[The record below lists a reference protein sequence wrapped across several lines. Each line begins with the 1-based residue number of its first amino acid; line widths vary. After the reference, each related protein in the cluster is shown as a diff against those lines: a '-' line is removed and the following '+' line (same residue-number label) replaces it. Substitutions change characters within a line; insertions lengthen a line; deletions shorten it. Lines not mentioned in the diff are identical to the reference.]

1 MNIKKI
7 LIVCLVITGINT
19 SVLADDKSAPVIP
32 VPVAPVSESPPN
44 FEVMLATLDIANN
57 QVGKPLNISN
67 HQGYD
72 NQPAFLLDGSGLYFV
87 SDRTG
92 STDVYRYD
100 IKTNKTTQ
108 ITNTVEGEFSPTPF
122 ADGNGFSVIRVATP
136 NAQGADSTNPPVW
149 RYNNDGTPGEK
160 ILDILGVGYHAWFDN
175 DHLALFVVGDEEKK
189 TPHTLV
195 LANRNTNETILLSS
209 APGRQL
215 GRTPDGQRVSFVDKS
230 DPDHWVVAAI
240 APGDTHATI
249 LVDTP
254 QGGTNEKEQDRS
266 EDYCWLPDGSLMM
279 AKGNFLLRW
288 SGEEG
293 DGFQTFA
300 EMDGLDGDIKRLA
313 VSKDGKYIAVVVQI
327 QAK

>member
-1 MNIKKI
+1 MIFKNIFT
-7 LIVCLVITGINT
+7 LCLLATAINVFAEDASVPAT
-19 SVLADDKSAPVIP
+19 SPV
-32 VPVAPVSESPPN
+32 VAPASEAPPN
-44 FEVMLATLDIANN
+44 SEVMLATLDIAHKK
-57 QVGKPLNISN
+57 VGIPLNISN
-67 HQGYD
+67 HPGYD

-92 STDVYRYD
+92 STDVYLYD
-100 IKTNKTTQ
+100 IKTSKVAQ
-108 ITNTVEGEFSPTPF
+108 VTNTVEGEFSPTPL

-160 ILDILGVGYHAWFDN
+160 ILDILGVGYHAWFDD

-195 LANRNTNETILLSS
+195 LADRNTNETILLSE

-215 GRTPDGQRVSFVDKS
+215 GRTPDGKRVSFVDRS
-230 DPDHWVVAAI
+230 NPNHWVVAAI
-240 APGDTHATI
+240 APGETHATI

-254 QGGTNEKEQDRS
+254 QGDSNEKEQDRS

-288 SGEEG
+288 SGKQGE
-293 DGFQTFA
+293 GFQTFA
-300 EMDGLDGDIKRLA
+300 EIEGLDGDIKRLA
-313 VSKDGKYIAVVVQI
+313 VSKDGKYIAVVVQS
-327 QAK
+327 K

>member
-1 MNIKKI
+1 MIFKNIFT
-7 LIVCLVITGINT
+7 LCLLATGVNVFADEASVPAT
-19 SVLADDKSAPVIP
+19 SPV
-32 VPVAPVSESPPN
+32 VAPASEAPPN
-44 FEVMLATLDIANN
+44 FEVMLATLDIA
-57 QVGKPLNISN
+57 QKKVGSPLNISN
-67 HQGYD
+67 HPGYD

-92 STDVYRYD
+92 STDVYLYD
-100 IKTNKTTQ
+100 IKTGKVTQ
-108 ITNTVEGEFSPTPF
+108 VTNTVEGEFSPTPL

-160 ILDILGVGYHAWFDN
+160 ILDILGVGYHAWFDD
-175 DHLALFVVGDEEKK
+175 DHLALFVVGDEQKN

-195 LANRNTNETILLSS
+195 LADRNTNETVLLSG

-215 GRTPDGQRVSFVDKS
+215 GRTPDGKRVSFVDKS
-230 DPDHWVVAAI
+230 NKNHWVVSAM
-240 APGDTHATI
+240 APGETHATI

-254 QGGTNEKEQDRS
+254 QGGSNEKEQDRS

-288 SGEEG
+288 SGKQGE
-293 DGFQTFA
+293 GFQTFA
-300 EMDGLDGDIKRLA
+300 EIEGLDGDIKRLA
-313 VSKDGKYIAVVVQI
+313 VSKDGKYIAVVVQS
-327 QAK
+327 K

>member
-1 MNIKKI
+1 MIIKNIMTVF
-7 LIVCLVITGINT
+7 LLST
-19 SVLADDKSAPVIP
+19 SLNAFADDQSAPTVP
-32 VPVAPVSESPPN
+32 APVAPVSETPPE
-44 FEVMLATLDIANN
+44 FEVLLATLDMTKG
-57 QVGKPLNISN
+57 QVGTPINISN
-67 HQGYD
+67 HLGYD
-72 NQPAFLLDGSGLYFV
+72 NQPAFLLDSSGLYFV

-92 STDVYRYD
+92 STDVYLYD
-100 IKTNKTTQ
+100 IKTKKTKQVTK
-108 ITNTVEGEFSPTPF
+108 TVEGEFSPTPL
-122 ADGNGFSVIRVATP
+122 ANGNGFSVIRVATP

-160 ILDILGVGYHAWFDN
+160 LLDIVGVGYHAWFDDN
-175 DHLALFVVGDEEKK
+175 HLALFVVGDQEKN

-195 LANRNTNETILLSS
+195 LADRNTNETVLLSE

-215 GRTPDGQRVSFVDKS
+215 GKTPDGARVSFIDKS
-230 DPDHWVVAAI
+230 TPDHWVVAAI
-240 APGDTHATI
+240 APGETQAAV

-254 QGGTNEKEQDRS
+254 QGPVDEQEQDRS

-288 SGEEG
+288 SGKQG

-327 QAK
+327 QTK